1 MNKIYED
8 MDWLPVEKAAEYL
21 AHKTKSN
28 ISDIDVLR
36 LCLFG
41 KLKVSVYFSGSVPVT
56 HGKLIYATDVKLN
69 KAIESRNET
78 GEDMPVFANK
88 HLIFEPDDYI
98 IRELNGI
105 QDLSMAGEEGWLV
118 DQEYRKRA
126 ALPSAPKPNYQLVF
140 LSAPNHEYDY
150 QLYTCQPE
158 AYLKHNNIQPNIHSI
173 DNYAAALS
181 LPEDSFLVIRT
192 QALKEYLVTIESTAK
207 NTLDKEVSTKEL
219 RSFLILLGVLAKQ
232 AKYDI
237 SKASAA
243 AESIAIATEV
253 IGHRLSSSNIEQK
266 LNLIPKEIK
275 DNLDKL

>member
-21 AHKTKSN
+21 SHKTKSN

-41 KLKVSVYFSGSVPVT
+41 KLKVSVYFSGSVPVAR
-56 HGKLIYATDVKLN
+56 GKLMHATDARLN
-69 KAIESRNET
+69 KAIEGRSDT
-78 GEDMPVFANK
+78 GVELPVFANK

-105 QDLSMAGEEGWLV
+105 QDLSMVGEEGWLV
-118 DQEYRKRA
+118 DLEYRKRA

-150 QLYTCQPE
+150 QLYTSQSE
-158 AYLKHNNIQPNIHSI
+158 AYLQQNNIQPNIHST

-192 QALKEYLVTIESTAK
+192 QALKEYLLTIESVTK
-207 NTLDKEVSTKEL
+207 NTLDKELTTKEL
-219 RSFLILLGVLAKQ
+219 KSFQIIVAVLAKE
-232 AKYDI
+232 AKYNI
-237 SKASAA
+237 FKASAT
-243 AESIAIATEV
+243 AESIAAATEI
-253 IGHRLSSSNIEQK
+253 IGHKLSASNIEEK
-266 LNLIPKEIK
+266 LKSIPQEIK
-275 DNLDKL
+275 DSLVK